1 MFSKFLNSLKGSHG
15 ESNNKL
21 LDKISKMDLVEM
33 RIYVNDKLDDFEV
46 DDFGLHE
53 VVKKLITRNE
63 ESSKYF
69 LQENDLDSK
78 KKKAFELLL
87 LILQHKK
94 ASIAVLESAQEFL
107 YVYNKLIK
115 QYDKDNKDIYESKI
129 KKLMSLAVDRINM
142 ETNIINV
149 MEVSK

>member
-1 MFSKFLNSLKGSHG
+1 LFTKFLKSLKGSQR
-15 ESNNKL
+15 ENSNKL

-33 RIYVNDKLDDFEV
+33 RIYINEKLDDFEV

-53 VVKKLITRNE
+53 VVKKLINMNE
-63 ESSKYF
+63 QSSKYF

-94 ASIAVLESAQEFL
+94 TSIAVIESTQEFL
-107 YVYNKLIK
+107 DVYDKLIK

-129 KKLMSLAVDRINM
+129 KKLMSLAVDRINKQ
-142 ETNIINV
+142 TNIINV

>member
-1 MFSKFLNSLKGSHG
+1 MFAKFLNGLKGSRG

-21 LDKISKMDLVEM
+21 VEKISKMDLVEM
-33 RIYVNDKLDDFEV
+33 RLYINDKLDDFEV
-46 DDFGLHE
+46 DEFGLYE
-53 VVKKLITRNE
+53 VVKKLINVNE
-63 ESSKYF
+63 QSSKYL
-69 LQENDLDSK
+69 LQKNDLDSK

-94 ASIAVLESAQEFL
+94 VSITVLESVQEFL
-107 YVYNKLIK
+107 DIYDELIK

-142 ETNIINV
+142 EAKIINV
-149 MEVSK
+149 MEMSK

>member
-1 MFSKFLNSLKGSHG
+1 
-15 ESNNKL
+15 
-21 LDKISKMDLVEM
+21 MDLVEM
-33 RIYVNDKLDDFEV
+33 RIYINEKLDDFEV

-53 VVKKLITRNE
+53 VVKKLINMNE
-63 ESSKYF
+63 QSSKYF

-94 ASIAVLESAQEFL
+94 TSIAVIESTQEFL
-107 YVYNKLIK
+107 DVYDKLIK

-129 KKLMSLAVDRINM
+129 KKLMSLAVDRINKQ
-142 ETNIINV
+142 TNIINV